1 MSDLHALPA
10 SIDRSICVR
19 AEVAKLTAT
28 DTDATSSASG
38 TASTRRGR
46 APAVPP
52 SRATAGR
59 PLASYRAVPTPP
71 PPPPAVPVTGQEP
84 RSGRRRAEECV
95 LDSPIHG
102 VLFRGSWSSRRQS
115 HLSEITQEAKQGREI
130 VRYANR
136 CVV

>member
-1 MSDLHALPA
+1 
-10 SIDRSICVR
+10 
-19 AEVAKLTAT
+19 
-28 DTDATSSASG
+28 
-38 TASTRRGR
+38 
-46 APAVPP
+46 
-52 SRATAGR
+52 
-59 PLASYRAVPTPP
+59 
-71 PPPPAVPVTGQEP
+71 
-84 RSGRRRAEECV
+84 V